1 MSKLRTVYD
10 IKDYFEGPL
19 KAHLEKYFKGVR
31 IFSSITW
38 VDESA
43 SAVHVRTSIAPDA
56 VHNPVRI
63 TFEQDFTKTGFGY
76 ISHNVDISYSGIYEK
91 RVVRKSTT
99 ENDLAEQYVQFAA
112 PLIKTC
118 YKIDLEHLKGGYQMK
133 ASTQGASGK
142 EFLDQTVQR
151 ETDRLKFVARF
162 IKLMPKQNIKE
173 SIRNTKSFS
182 NRTDV
187 QQFYKSVLEP
197 YFAENIK
204 QRPDHRLRFT
214 YSPPSES
221 KATVLAQLFIETK
234 QVAVSCSFV
243 ENNGRWVLDE
253 NDGTFSSEGFPAS
266 PNVWVPCEFSGSGSL
281 EEKVFSE
288 FKNQCFKLVDR
299 SLEKIKEK
307 WQKEKSYQSQYQA
320 GPESMKPMFDSLQNL
335 KTSFKTPIKSIK
347 ESISS
352 ILKEEEEKKSLYVC
366 RKLKNAEELIE
377 WAKAQGF
384 EKTLPADDMHVTIV
398 YSKKKM
404 DWFSVPDGFDFYR
417 NEYDDD
423 RTVEP
428 LGEAVVLKFTSTDL
442 TARWQEFRDAG
453 ASWDYPSYMP
463 HISITYDPGDVDL
476 DSIEPY
482 TGLLEFGPEEFTE
495 VESGW
500 ADDIEEVSE
509 SYDEDEW
516 DGSIRGYE
524 SPEDEKW
531 IRASTGFWITHTG
544 DVLPCSY
551 DHDNTDD
558 QMHHNNV
565 AYPHFKDADDEM
577 VAAYNAGWVRVRI
590 SDGNFF
596 IEYYSTKVAPKA
608 YRVLLRKI
616 DEFDGSFTLEDYKG
630 AHNNYTDK
638 RLLKVAMSRL
648 NNMSES
654 IIPRRA
660 NVQRK

>member
-1 MSKLRTVYD
+1 MSKLKTVYD

-19 KAHLEKYFKGVR
+19 KAYLEKYFKGVR

-38 VDESA
+38 VDERA

-63 TFEQDFTKTGFGY
+63 TFEQDFTKTDFGY
-76 ISHNVDISYSGIYEK
+76 VSHNVDISYAGIYEK
-91 RVVRKSTT
+91 RTVKKPMNDGDLVKQYLQLST
-99 ENDLAEQYVQFAA
+99 
-112 PLIKTC
+112 PLIQTC
-118 YKIDLEHLKGGYQMK
+118 YKIDVEHLTGGYKMK
-133 ASTQGASGK
+133 APTQGASGK
-142 EFLDQTVQR
+142 ELLDQTVQR
-151 ETDRLKFVARF
+151 EMDRLKFVARF
-162 IKLMPKQNIKE
+162 VKLVPKQN
-173 SIRNTKSFS
+173 
-182 NRTDV
+182 V
-187 QQFYKSVLEP
+187 
-197 YFAENIK
+197 
-204 QRPDHRLRFT
+204 
-214 YSPPSES
+214 
-221 KATVLAQLFIETK
+221 
-234 QVAVSCSFV
+234 
-243 ENNGRWVLDE
+243 
-253 NDGTFSSEGFPAS
+253 
-266 PNVWVPCEFSGSGSL
+266 
-281 EEKVFSE
+281 
-288 FKNQCFKLVDR
+288 
-299 SLEKIKEK
+299 
-307 WQKEKSYQSQYQA
+307 
-320 GPESMKPMFDSLQNL
+320 
-335 KTSFKTPIKSIK
+335 K

-352 ILKEEEEKKSLYVC
+352 ILKEEEEKSLYVC
-366 RKLKNAEELIE
+366 RKLKNADELIE
-377 WAKAQGF
+377 WAKGQGF
-384 EKTLPADDMHVTIV
+384 KKTLPADDMHVTIV

-404 DWFSVPDGFDFYR
+404 DWFSVPDGFDSYQ

-423 RTVEP
+423 RSVEP

-442 TARWQEFRDAG
+442 SARWKEFRDAG

-476 DSIEPY
+476 DNIEPY

-495 VESGW
+495 VKSDW

-509 SYDEDEW
+509 SYVDDEDDDFDEEQW
-516 DGSIRGYE
+516 VRSSIGY
-524 SPEDEKW
+524 
-531 IRASTGFWITHTG
+531 WITHTG
-544 DVLPCSY
+544 DVLECSY
-551 DHDNTDD
+551 DHDVDD

-565 AYPHFKDADDEM
+565 AWPHFKDAKDEM

-590 SDGNFF
+590 NDGNFF

-608 YRVLLRKI
+608 YRMLLRKI